1 MLRKEHLIAFERFYE
16 CLDCHESV
24 FNPICPNCLTFQIEV
39 WLSSISSYPL
49 KNKIMKRIKD
59 YVAATNNLAGP
70 STPCVACRKPT
81 ATLCPYCFTNYVFAL
96 LKCMHAHREILKEFL
111 QFFNY
116 DFEHTGYTTKE
127 AEKLGV
133 I

>member
-1 MLRKEHLIAFERFYE
+1 MFRKNFLAPERFYE

-24 FNPICPNCLTFQIEV
+24 FNPICPECLSLQIEA

-49 KNKIMKRIKD
+49 KQKIMKRLHD
-59 YVAATNNLAGP
+59 YILATENLVP
-70 STPCVACRKPT
+70 RSTQCIVCKRNT
-81 ATLCPYCFTNYVFAL
+81 ASICPYCFTNYVFIL
-96 LKCMHAHREILKEFL
+96 LKCMHAHREILREFL

-116 DFEHTGYTTKE
+116 DFDHTGYTKD
-127 AEKLGV
+127 AEELGL

>member
-1 MLRKEHLIAFERFYE
+1 MMQKNFLAAERFYE

-24 FNPICPNCLTFQIEV
+24 FNPICPDCLTLQIEV
-39 WLSSISSYPL
+39 WLSSISSYPM
-49 KNKIMKRIKD
+49 KDKIMKRIKE
-59 YVAATNNLAGP
+59 YVIATKNLAP
-70 STPCVACRKPT
+70 ESTICVACGKPT
-81 ATLCPYCFTNYVFAL
+81 ATLCPYCFTNYVFIL
-96 LKCMHAHREILKEFL
+96 LKCMDAHREILREFL

-116 DFEHTGYTTKE
+116 DFDHTGYTKD